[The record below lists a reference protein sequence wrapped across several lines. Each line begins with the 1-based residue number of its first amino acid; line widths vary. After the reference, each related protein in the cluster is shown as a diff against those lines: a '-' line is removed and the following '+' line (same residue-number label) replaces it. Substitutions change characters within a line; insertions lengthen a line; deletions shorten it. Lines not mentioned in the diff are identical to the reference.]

1 MSTKKSERPGH
12 QDAIAVR
19 RVVAYLEKLGR
30 LDPLQSA
37 VGADIAAIL
46 DEALTTG
53 AVIRTRI
60 KNLGTPGVMSK
71 PVMRRSDDA
80 WTEAMDE
87 QLRVRYYERGQS
99 FVQIAEAM
107 GRTDESC
114 RSRARR
120 LGWEPS
126 YELTRWTDAEDAAL
140 AALVKAKVGPKRIA
154 AEVGRSLQAVY
165 HRMDHLRL
173 AGVLTE
179 ERTHRPYT
187 VEELD
192 ALREHWQ
199 AGKRIREI
207 AVALG
212 RSESS
217 VREQVKRIGLS
228 GTRTPPLPVYNT
240 RPYRNLTA
248 IGRVAERRKLAREE
262 AFARDRGDRYA
273 ANASSLAERREA

>member
-248 IGRVAERRKLAREE
+248 IGRVAERRRLEKLRE
-262 AFARDRGDRYA
+262 RT
-273 ANASSLAERREA
+273 SV